1 MSRAVSALDAAD
13 VAEVAR
19 AWRQLI
25 GRRTARWD
33 GVADDDLDLVDD
45 RRIWQANR
53 RRERHERKRERV
65 DESVRGA
72 KRAM

>member
-1 MSRAVSALDAAD
+1 MGKEVSYLDAAD
-13 VAEVAR
+13 VAEVAH

-33 GVADDDLDLVDD
+33 GLADDDLDLVDD

-53 RRERHERKRERV
+53 RRERYERKRERT
-65 DESVRGA
+65 DEPVREG
-72 KRAM
+72 KRAL

>member
-1 MSRAVSALDAAD
+1 MSKDVSYLDAAD
-13 VAEVAR
+13 VAEFAH

-45 RRIWQANR
+45 RRVRQATR
-53 RRERHERKRERV
+53 RRERHQRKRERV
-65 DESVRGA
+65 DESVREA
-72 KRAM
+72 KRTL